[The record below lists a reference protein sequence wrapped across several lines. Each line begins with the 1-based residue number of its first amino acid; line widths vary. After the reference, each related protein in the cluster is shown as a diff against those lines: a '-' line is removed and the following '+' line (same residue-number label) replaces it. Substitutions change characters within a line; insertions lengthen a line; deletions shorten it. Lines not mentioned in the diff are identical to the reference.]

1 MNIVDAAAQKRV
13 RITLFISILLLT
25 ISFVVSVATGFV
37 SLSPFQLARTIIGLG
52 NHQEN
57 LILFEFRLPRIIVTI
72 LAGMGLAIS
81 GAILQSITKNPLSD
95 PGILG
100 VNSGAG
106 LMVVLYVAYFSIEST
121 SFIYVLPLFAL
132 IGGILSMV
140 VIYFLSYKR
149 GEGVDWTRLIL
160 VGVGMAAALNGFI
173 FTITA
178 RLEEEQNAFI
188 ANWIAGRIWGDDWTF
203 VLTLLP
209 WILILVPIVFSK
221 SHILNVLN
229 LNEHV
234 SLGLGANVERERK
247 ILLFIAVALA
257 AASVSVSGGIAF
269 IGLMAPHIARNLVG
283 PRHQAFLP
291 IAAVIGSIL
300 LLVSDTIGRSILDPS
315 GIPAGIIV
323 TIIGAPY
330 FLYLMAKR

>member
-1 MNIVDAAAQKRV
+1 MNIVDTATQKRV
-13 RITLFISILLLT
+13 RITLFVSILLL
-25 ISFVVSVATGFV
+25 IVSFVVSVATGFV
-37 SLSPFQLARTIIGLG
+37 SLSPFQLARTIVGLG
-52 NHQEN
+52 DNQEN
-57 LILFEFRLPRIIVTI
+57 LILFDFRLPRILVTI
-72 LAGMGLAIS
+72 LAGMGLAVS

-100 VNSGAG
+100 INSGAG

-121 SFIYVLPLFAL
+121 SFIYILPLIAL

-149 GEGVDWTRLIL
+149 GEGVDPTRLIL
-160 VGVGMAAALNGFI
+160 VGVGMAAAFNGFI

-203 VLTLLP
+203 VLALLP

-221 SHILNVLN
+221 SPILNILN

-234 SLGLGANVERERK
+234 SLGLGANVERERR
-247 ILLFIAVALA
+247 ILLLIAIALA
-257 AASVSVSGGIAF
+257 TASVSVSGGIAF

-291 IAAVIGSIL
+291 IAAVMGSIL